1 MQGSV
6 GIGLVGERLFV
17 LMAGTLGDLGG
28 VALGADRAS
37 LTGGVGVG
45 GAHLDFV
52 FWFGRV

>member
-45 GAHLDFV
+45 CAHLDFCV
-52 FWFGRV
+52 LVW